1 MPFQDGWEMVCFA
14 QDAECEDRLF
24 LRWAAMYQD
33 AMGFDEFKEKITGGI
48 KEADDSRSAEDIL
61 KEVRRIIG

>member
-1 MPFQDGWEMVCFA
+1 MPFQDGWEMICFA

-33 AMGFDEFKEKITGGI
+33 TMGFDEFK
-48 KEADDSRSAEDIL
+48 KEIFTPQRPGDSRTAEEIL
-61 KEVRRIIG
+61 NKVREIIG

>member
-1 MPFQDGWEMVCFA
+1 MPFQDGWEMICFA

-33 AMGFDEFKEKITGGI
+33 TMGFDEFK
-48 KEADDSRSAEDIL
+48 KEIFTAQRPGDGRTAEEIL
-61 KEVRRIIG
+61 DKVKGIIG